1 VRRRRVIFGNHVRWG
16 RRLRLDPRVLDW
28 LRSKGV
34 GRLTCIDDIL
44 LNLMAAKRRAGS
56 GEMVQSQV

>member
-1 VRRRRVIFGNHVRWG
+1 
-16 RRLRLDPRVLDW
+16 VLDW